1 MVKEEADKEV
11 VVVEGEE
18 VQHLQLDTEKY
29 VEGGF
34 WQIILMIRKLW
45 RSR

>member
-18 VQHLQLDTEKY
+18 VQHLSCYQG
-29 VEGGF
+29 VVVSG
-34 WQIILMIRKLW
+34 Q
-45 RSR
+45 S

>member
-1 MVKEEADKEV
+1 MGEVVKEEADKEV

-29 VEGGF
+29 VEA
-34 WQIILMIRKLW
+34 LLKKED
-45 RSR
+45 SDK

>member
-29 VEGGF
+29 VKALLKKEDSD
-34 WQIILMIRKLW
+34 K
-45 RSR
+45 

>member
-1 MVKEEADKEV
+1 MGEVVKEEADKEV

-29 VEGGF
+29 WRNIVE
-34 WQIILMIRKLW
+34 IL
-45 RSR
+45 

>member
-29 VEGGF
+29 VEP
-34 WQIILMIRKLW
+34 LLKKED
-45 RSR
+45 SDK